1 MGLLFMWLPVFGTI
15 ETLIRTAT
23 SSLPGMNIED
33 YTNPCEGRNRR
44 CVSVEACKIN
54 ISNQWGRF
62 ALSIGAP
69 GGVRFVLDLTLAA
82 IAPLALPLYVVSAI
96 DTLVGVIV
104 SGWGVSKAK
113 DMADEAANRYCT
125 RANCKG

>member
-1 MGLLFMWLPVFGTI
+1 MGPFRLVD
-15 ETLIRTAT
+15 R
-23 SSLPGMNIED
+23 
-33 YTNPCEGRNRR
+33 
-44 CVSVEACKIN
+44 
-54 ISNQWGRF
+54 
-62 ALSIGAP
+62 GA
-69 GGVRFVLDLTLAA
+69 GGVRFVLDLALAA
-82 IAPLALPLYVVSAI
+82 TAPLALPLYVVSAI